1 MIGRLV
7 RWTLGAMVL
16 SSVVAAIAAIV
27 AKGRLPSR
35 GGPHDDEIALT
46 AILEPLAFES
56 AATSFRGGTLTCWFG
71 GADLDLRGATLDPA
85 GGHLTIRVLF
95 GGGRL
100 IVPEDWDVRL
110 DVTGILGGVG
120 DSRESTEAERRGPSL
135 IVDGFAALG
144 GFGIVS
150 TKPELDA

>member
-35 GGPHDDEIALT
+35 GGPDDDEIALT
-46 AILEPLAFES
+46 AIFEPLTFES

-85 GGHLTIRVLF
+85 GGHLTVRVLF

-120 DSRESTEAERRGPSL
+120 DARESAEAERRGPSL
-135 IVDGFAALG
+135 IVDGFAAMG